1 MRSLLLAGLASLSLA
16 LACSTERKP
25 APTATLRTREGSSTS
40 SAELAP
46 SVSVS
51 TSATTTSSADVI
63 SGASTQG
70 DYAPVVA
77 DGKLDGAALRA
88 RNHKRLHDDESPV
101 IALTGTDA
109 AALGERLCEAVV
121 PKRPASTPVLIKP
134 NIGGFDSLKDPAT
147 HAGDDGIQGR
157 ITNPE
162 FVRGVIRCLKAR
174 GHTSIT
180 IADGWGAPHSMWVKL
195 IARSGYETLA
205 RTEQVPLVCMC
216 DDGVFDTQ
224 GSKPGAPFSVSS
236 MENTNVPSLLLP
248 KILAEHLSAGLFIE
262 IPKLKAHRFAV
273 VSLGIKN
280 LQGVVMSSQGSP
292 AHRQKWRMHAE
303 LVDYMKT
310 IVPGS
315 DDRALYVRS
324 LEKFADRMVDVL
336 EIATPDAVL
345 LEGTP
350 AMQGDG
356 FQLMVPI
363 TPMIAIGGTNTIRVD
378 QIGATFLGAFANK
391 RLAAGLRGKQTS
403 PLIERAGERFNVD
416 FARTRVEGDGA
427 SAATSPRPFIY
438 KAIAPFSI
446 GRD

>member
-1 MRSLLLAGLASLSLA
+1 MTLRGALLASLVIA
-16 LACSTERKP
+16 FACSPEHEPPTAASSV
-25 APTATLRTREGSSTS
+25 APTLSS
-40 SAELAP
+40 SASAT
-46 SVSVS
+46 SITS
-51 TSATTTSSADVI
+51 TSASASPSADVV
-63 SGASTQG
+63 SGASTQSS
-70 DYAPVVA
+70 YAPVIA
-77 DGKLDGAALRA
+77 EGKLDGAALRA
-88 RNHKRLHDDESPV
+88 RNLKRLQEDESPV

-109 AALGERLCEAVV
+109 ATLGERLCEAVV
-121 PKRPASTPVLIKP
+121 PRRPTSTPVLIKP

-147 HAGDDGIQGR
+147 HAGDDGIKGR

-180 IADGWGAPHSMWVKL
+180 IADGWGAPHSMWEKL
-195 IARSGYETLA
+195 VARSGYEALA
-205 RTEQVPLVCMC
+205 RDEKVPLVCMC

-224 GSKPGAPFSVSS
+224 GNKPGAPFAISG
-236 MENTNVPSLLLP
+236 MERTNVPSLLLP
-248 KILAEHLSAGLFIE
+248 KILVEHLSTGLFIE

-356 FQLMVPI
+356 FQLMVPV

-378 QIGATFLGAFANK
+378 QIGATFLGAFANE

-403 PLIERAGERFNVD
+403 PLIEQAGKRFNVD

-427 SAATSPRPFIY
+427 SAATSPRPFVY
-438 KAIAPFSI
+438 KAIAPFAI